1 MRHGFSK
8 PLAAG
13 KVPKV
18 LKILEAKPGSKT
30 VDGSPPILSP
40 DEVNTVRNNAEQMT
54 WLLARE
60 AAPLDGGLGP
70 VLDFA
75 LSEDVLRRLL
85 CWSRQCPDGDAS
97 DEARL
102 ALLIQFEI
110 LACQARQPLLCHKP
124 VLQPLLHLLSDC
136 TQSGSP
142 KVESSLLVLLGQLCS
157 AMSKN
162 PTLLELVFHCGA
174 PPLAGSNHSP
184 PPCTPVFTLLISYI
198 HRDGQLGQQA
208 RDAMLLVMTLSTEND
223 LLGRRIT
230 KESDFCPVLASGLSG
245 LYSSLPRKM
254 EAISDDWHALQ
265 PEDCAGVPALVRFM
279 TALDFCNAVL
289 QVAHKD
295 VKQQLVKYIYDG
307 FLIPVLGPALHK
319 SSVEELIAS
328 TAYLDLFLRSIS
340 EPSLFCAFLHFILL
354 HQHDDVPVL
363 DTLISRIASNSRL
376 CMVSLAL
383 FRTLLDLNCEDVVL
397 QLVFRY
403 LIPCTH
409 VMASQRGAVRDTD
422 MYGMAA
428 QRMLGLVPSCCKL
441 DVIPARADKEEM
453 TPEKGWVQPRSPDP
467 RIVSPAAKTQT
478 PMRRSFF
485 SRQKSDSAENEKQM
499 LPRRSESTESAD
511 ATPPADRPQSEP
523 GYLGYLRDIRQQISR
538 RAHACR
544 SWSAPYDGENPAR
557 DSVPPLPPVT
567 LPPPPPLQ
575 QFGDMRENSTVR
587 ASTGTSNEEFDHADW
602 NICLEQNCISV
613 IPVGKMKKLSVG
625 GDEWN
630 ELKGRQKEVPGM
642 KEPLDK
648 TVAATE
654 TNSGSCNGRID
665 RDGASRLLLLA
676 LSKEKGNVEANVVKN
691 VHGTHVCEKDA
702 QEEDNVEAST
712 GRMQPTPERI
722 ADETSFLVL
731 EGQGTEKQ
739 NNGTTLGPAVL
750 VELESTGPTS
760 GLSAVDE
767 LIEKFLENP
776 LEQDAAL
783 LVNRIASLQAAVP
796 EDDGNTKSADDGVQR
811 GIQQEAE
818 ATDLNDNEDQVFGS
832 FAEKSMVEGSVP
844 STKTQ
849 LHEKSSGHLV
859 NLKIPSQLHAAPYT
873 GPFVTVLF
881 SKLEN
886 MLQNSL
892 YVNLLLTGIIVQ
904 LASYPQPLLRS
915 FLLNTTMVFQPSV
928 KSLVQVLGTVKQRV
942 ESFAA
947 NYAEFPLMVQRA
959 MQYLVARGKAGTGE
973 SPLFVPLPRRPEAFV
988 KSKKPSLGELLLR
1001 HANSP
1006 SRARQAA
1013 QLALHHVRHAGAP
1026 PIPIAPNSAAA
1037 AGFAAFRRQQHEAT
1051 RTKNAVYCALLLS
1064 EFVHELAA
1072 AAQEHSVFFQRAE
1085 NS

>member
-1 MRHGFSK
+1 MSWLVKLAPRSSVRSK
-8 PLAAG
+8 IDPIAAAMDSALDSG
-13 KVPKV
+13 MADPETCTMVFQNHWQQV

-30 VDGSPPILSP
+30 GDGSPPILSP
-40 DEVNTVRNNAEQMT
+40 DEANTVRNNAEQMT

-75 LSEDVLRRLL
+75 LSEDVLQRLL
-85 CWSRQCPDGDAS
+85 CWSRQCPDGEAS

-102 ALLIQFEI
+102 ALLKQFEI

-124 VLQPLLHLLSDC
+124 VLQPLLNLLSDC
-136 TQSGSP
+136 AQSGSP

-174 PPLAGSNHSP
+174 PPLASPNHNP

-254 EAISDDWHALQ
+254 EATSDDWHALQ

-289 QVAHKD
+289 QVAHED
-295 VKQQLVKYIYDG
+295 VKQQLVKYIYNG

-340 EPSLFCAFLHFILL
+340 EPSLFCAFLHFVLL
-354 HQHDDVPVL
+354 HQYDDVPVL

-409 VMASQRGAVRDTD
+409 VMASQRGAMRDVD
-422 MYGMAA
+422 MYSMATR
-428 QRMLGLVPSCCKL
+428 RMLGLVPSCCKHE
-441 DVIPARADKEEM
+441 VIPTRADKEEIM
-453 TPEKGWVQPRSPDP
+453 PEKGWVQSRSPDP
-467 RIVSPAAKTQT
+467 RVISPAAKTQT

-485 SRQKSDSAENEKQM
+485 SRQKSDAAESEKQM
-499 LPRRSESTESAD
+499 LLRRSDSTESAD
-511 ATPPADRPQSEP
+511 AALLVDRPEKQP
-523 GYLGYLRDIRQQISR
+523 GYLGYLRDIRQQIAR

-557 DSVPPLPPVT
+557 DSVSPLPPVT
-567 LPPPPPLQ
+567 LPPPPSLQ
-575 QFGDMRENSTVR
+575 QLGDMRENSAVG
-587 ASTGTSNEEFDHADW
+587 ASTRSEEFDPADW
-602 NICLEQNCISV
+602 NIHLEQNCISV
-613 IPVGKMKKLSVG
+613 VPVVKTRMKRLSVG
-625 GDEWN
+625 EDERN
-630 ELKGRQKEVPGM
+630 ELKGREQEV
-642 KEPLDK
+642 KEPLHK
-648 TVAATE
+648 TVAVSE
-654 TNSGSCNGRID
+654 TNPGSCNGRIE
-665 RDGASRLLLLA
+665 REGARLLLLA
-676 LSKEKGNVEANVVKN
+676 LSKEKGNVEANVVNN
-691 VHGTHVCEKDA
+691 VQGGTCICKKDT
-702 QEEDNVEAST
+702 QEEDYVEAST
-712 GRMQPTPERI
+712 GGVKLTPERI
-722 ADETSFLVL
+722 GDDTSILVL
-731 EGQGTEKQ
+731 EGQVTEKQ

-750 VELESTGPTS
+750 VQLESTGPTS
-760 GLSAVDE
+760 GSTAVDE

-796 EDDGNTKSADDGVQR
+796 EDNGNTKSADDCIRG

-818 ATDLNDNEDQVFGS
+818 ATYLNDNEDQVFGS

-844 STKTQ
+844 STKIQ
-849 LHEKSSGHLV
+849 LAEKSSVNLL
-859 NLKIPSQLHAAPYT
+859 NLKIPSQPHVTPYT
-873 GPFVTVLF
+873 GPFVTMLF

-904 LASYPQPLLRS
+904 LASFPQPLLRS

-942 ESFAA
+942 ESYAA

-959 MQYLVARGKAGTGE
+959 MQYLVARGQAGTGE
-973 SPLFVPLPRRPEAFV
+973 SPLFVPLPRRPEAFGKGKHFTAPHYV
-988 KSKKPSLGELLLR
+988 KLVITYHR
-1001 HANSP
+1001 
-1006 SRARQAA
+1006 
-1013 QLALHHVRHAGAP
+1013 
-1026 PIPIAPNSAAA
+1026 
-1037 AGFAAFRRQQHEAT
+1037 
-1051 RTKNAVYCALLLS
+1051 
-1064 EFVHELAA
+1064 
-1072 AAQEHSVFFQRAE
+1072 FFD
-1085 NS
+1085 